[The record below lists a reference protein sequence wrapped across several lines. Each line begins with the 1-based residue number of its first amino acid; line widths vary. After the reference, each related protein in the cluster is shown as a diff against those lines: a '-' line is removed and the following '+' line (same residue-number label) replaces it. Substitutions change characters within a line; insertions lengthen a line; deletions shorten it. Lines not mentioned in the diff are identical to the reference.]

1 MQDFMNAENLQISST
16 LTRSDAVKVL
26 TAAPGLLQIGAVW
39 PSQGQ
44 HCGNA
49 VHFHSFQ
56 GLYLTWSYSEK
67 KVGH

>member
-49 VHFHSFQ
+49 VHFHGS
-56 GLYLTWSYSEK
+56 
-67 KVGH
+67 